1 MEITE
6 KTIKIYELKL
16 TEGEVRDLRNIL
28 NNNLKE
34 DSIGTW
40 QRCTVESLKKMLE
53 EIK

>member
-6 KTIKIYELKL
+6 KTITIYELKL

-34 DSIGTW
+34 DSIGPW
-40 QRCTVESLKKMLE
+40 QRCTIESLKKMLE